1 MLNVDEIKKKEQ
13 ENKYKSK
20 TLDIKYESLPFLDFQ
35 STRYSMTVKV
45 KIGKIY
51 TLSKEKKIPFFNLTS
66 ACILSAINEI
76 PEFKKRIINKK
87 VVEFERVTAI
97 TPILQEDKTIREI
110 ELPPLDYFKSFN
122 EWNDYIQYKKK
133 NIEKEGFNLESSKRD
148 EEPIVNFSCIPWLH
162 FESMTNVTYSPL
174 QIYPVIAWG
183 KLVDG
188 TIPISLTVSH
198 IFFFGYH
205 FKLFYEGVQKYFD
218 NPDLLFKS
226 EEK

>member
-1 MLNVDEIKKKEQ
+1 M
-13 ENKYKSK
+13 
-20 TLDIKYESLPFLDFQ
+20 
-35 STRYSMTVKV
+35 
-45 KIGKIY
+45 
-51 TLSKEKKIPFFNLTS
+51 
-66 ACILSAINEI
+66 
-76 PEFKKRIINKK
+76 
-87 VVEFERVTAI
+87 
-97 TPILQEDKTIREI
+97 
-110 ELPPLDYFKSFN
+110 PPLDYFKSFN

-205 FKLFYEGVQKYFD
+205 FKLFYEGVEKYFN
-218 NPDLLFKS
+218 NPELIAKF
-226 EEK
+226 E